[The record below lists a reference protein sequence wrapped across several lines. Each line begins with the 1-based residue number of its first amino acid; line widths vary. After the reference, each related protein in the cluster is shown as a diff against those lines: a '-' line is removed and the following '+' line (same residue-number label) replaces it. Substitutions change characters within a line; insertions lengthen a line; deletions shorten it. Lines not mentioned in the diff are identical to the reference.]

1 MQGHHIL
8 AIEDEMVQG
17 DTNCTMQIE
26 ADEVVSFQIKFSQVG
41 RLRCAKLNEP
51 DRAWVRGR
59 HGLGVI
65 GVPDSEGD
73 D

>member
-17 DTNCTMQIE
+17 DANCTMQIE

-41 RLRCAKLNEP
+41 DACAAQN
-51 DRAWVRGR
+51 
-59 HGLGVI
+59 
-65 GVPDSEGD
+65 
-73 D
+73 